1 MYHYCIMMLNQSASI
16 KKVGRPRKP
25 DSRFK
30 SKSANWRLV
39 IPNLQEYKDANRE
52 QLLQLKYQTLEL
64 LLQRQQKY
72 DLRYYHIALQHH
84 VNNIPHLDILVI
96 YDKSVQHKFTHFD
109 YLIKHGKI
117 TTYRRLNAAI
127 LDYGKKEDQEAL
139 SNLPEDSSK
148 LIKVDQL
155 KSNNYAYLESEML
168 KDPLNFNLEQYVYQ
182 NNLAKYISSWS
193 SIKTKLKDMQQAAA
207 HLRLQEKPGFKFI
220 SRSLIEESLDSKELK
235 LFDSW
240 KGYQTIVDYLNH
252 IPTWSYKRPLKTKN
266 LLITGEPNIG
276 KTSFIESDLNKSF
289 NCIEKYCSLYPMS
302 SKTWWPN
309 YKSEVYQVISWNETK
324 LTAYSYDVILK
335 VLEGAKVDLP
345 QKGSST
351 LKYDNPLVLMT
362 SNMTLEQMIKVKFG
376 YSPDLIGLARKNL
389 GARIENVIIPK
400 GLNLFLLQKLLLPI

>member
-1 MYHYCIMMLNQSASI
+1 MMLNQSSPI
-16 KKVGRPRKP
+16 KKSGRPCKP
-25 DSRFK
+25 DSHLK
-30 SKSANWRLV
+30 SRSANWRLV

-64 LLQRQQKY
+64 LLQHQQKY
-72 DLRYYHIALQHH
+72 RLRYYHIALQHH
-84 VNNIPHLDILVI
+84 VNNIPHLDILLI
-96 YDKSVQHKFTHFD
+96 YEKSVQHKLNHFD

-117 TTYRRLNAAI
+117 TTYRKLNRAI

-139 SNLPEDSSK
+139 STLPEDSSK
-148 LIKVDQL
+148 VISIEQL
-155 KSNNYAYLESEML
+155 KSNSYAYLEREML
-168 KDPLNFNLEQYVYQ
+168 KDPLHFNLEQYVYQ
-182 NNLAKYISSWS
+182 NNLAQHISAWS

-207 HLRLQEKPGFKFI
+207 HLRLQQKSGFKLI
-220 SRSLIEESLDSKELK
+220 TRSLIEESLNPKELK

-289 NCIEKYCSLYPMS
+289 NCIENYCSLYPMS

-351 LKYDNPLVLMT
+351 LKYDNPLVIMT

-376 YSPDLIGLARKNL
+376 YSLDLVRLAHKNL
-389 GARIENVIIPK
+389 GARIENVIVPK
-400 GLNLFLLQKLLLPI
+400 GLTLFLIQKLLLPI